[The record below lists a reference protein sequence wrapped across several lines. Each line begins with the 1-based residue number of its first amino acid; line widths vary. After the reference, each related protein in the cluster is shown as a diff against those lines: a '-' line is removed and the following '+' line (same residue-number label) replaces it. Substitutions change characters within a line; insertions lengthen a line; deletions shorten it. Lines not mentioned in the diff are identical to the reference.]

1 MGQAKQRKQKL
12 GDLYGTK
19 QGSNSKPLIS
29 FRWMTDQE
37 IDGEINGFRIRLPDD
52 RLHYLA
58 AEQADK
64 LAWLIVLPVIDAA
77 GQFNSRVTILYQP
90 GSPRSWLQSDWSRHH
105 RELNRFVFESFDF
118 VISDQPDETD

>member
-19 QGSNSKPLIS
+19 QGSNAKPVIS
-29 FRWMTDQE
+29 FRWMTSQE
-37 IDGEINGFRIRLPDD
+37 INDTGIRLGDE

-58 AEQADK
+58 AEQADN
-64 LAWLIVLPVIDAA
+64 LAWLILRPVMDSA
-77 GQFNSRVTILYQP
+77 GQFNSQVTILHQS
-90 GSPRSWLQSDWSRHH
+90 GSSRSWLQSDWSHHH

-118 VISDQPDETD
+118 VISNQGVYGRS

>member
-29 FRWMTDQE
+29 FRWMTNQE
-37 IDGEINGFRIRLPDD
+37 IDGEINGFRIRLPDE

-77 GQFNSRVTILYQP
+77 ATPAANQFGASVNHTI
-90 GSPRSWLQSDWSRHH
+90 H
-105 RELNRFVFESFDF
+105 SF
-118 VISDQPDETD
+118 Q